1 MPSAPPPLRTVI
13 VEDNPVLLDLLT
25 GMLAGIPGVEVVGH
39 ANSETAAI
47 ALLRETR
54 ADFVIVDLELRAG
67 TGLKVLGT
75 LQCAPDEFGAPRVVV
90 FSNHAHHVVQA
101 RCLNLGAEAFFDKS
115 FQMDELL
122 EFIQN
127 AAGQTA

>member
-1 MPSAPPPLRTVI
+1 MPPVTSPLRTVI

-25 GMLAGIPGVEVVGH
+25 GMLASIPGVGVVGH
-39 ANSETAAI
+39 ASSETAAV
-47 ALLRETR
+47 ALLRETQ

-67 TGLKVLGT
+67 TGLKVLGA
-75 LQCAPDEFGAPRVVV
+75 LQNAPEEFGTPRVVV
-90 FSNHAHHVVQA
+90 FSNHAHQVVQS
-101 RCLNLGAEAFFDKS
+101 RCLSLGAEAFFDKS

-127 AAGQTA
+127 AAGQAA